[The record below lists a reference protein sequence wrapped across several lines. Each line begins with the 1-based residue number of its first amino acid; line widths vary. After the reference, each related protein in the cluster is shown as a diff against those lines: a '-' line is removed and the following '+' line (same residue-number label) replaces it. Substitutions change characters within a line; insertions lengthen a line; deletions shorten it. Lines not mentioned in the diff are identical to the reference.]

1 VNRTDR
7 LYALVEEMRAVS
19 PRPVSAA
26 RLAER
31 FEVSLRTIER
41 DISALQQSGVP
52 IWAQQGRRGG
62 YVLDRAMSLPPVNF
76 TASEATAL
84 AVSLARVP
92 DGPFVQAARSA
103 LQKVLAAM
111 PAPDAAATRAL
122 ASRVRLLEPRRAGP
136 PMPKVPSQLS
146 AALAAGRCVQI
157 TYDDRAGASTTRVVE
172 PVVLLSGPRGWYL
185 VGWCRLRDGGRAF
198 RLDRLRDVTM
208 LSEAVAPRDPHSV
221 LPVLP
226 GLELLELAAV

>member
-7 LYALVEEMRAVS
+7 LYALVEEMRAIS

-31 FEVSLRTIER
+31 FEVSSRTVER
-41 DISALQQSGVP
+41 DISALQQAGVP
-52 IWAQQGRRGG
+52 IWAQPGRRGG

-92 DGPFVQAARSA
+92 DGPFAQAARSA
-103 LQKVLAAM
+103 MQKVLAAM
-111 PAPDAAATRAL
+111 PAQDAIATRAL
-122 ASRVRLLEPRRAGP
+122 AARVRLLEPRRAGA

-146 AALAAGRCVQI
+146 AALAAGRCVEI
-157 TYDDRAGASTTRVVE
+157 AYDDRSGASTTRVVE

-185 VGWCRLRDGGRAF
+185 VGWCRLRDSGRAF
-198 RLDRLRDVTM
+198 RLDRLRAVT
-208 LSEAVAPRDPHSV
+208 LLGEAVVPRDPRSV